1 MFIFGPLLWVVALV
15 VLAFVTRK
23 LNTVGIALLVLG
35 ASFAAA
41 LVLLGWTRIARG
53 REERRAWT

>member
-1 MFIFGPLLWVVALV
+1 VFIFGPLLWVVALV

-35 ASFAAA
+35 ASFAVA
-41 LVLLGWTRIARG
+41 VD
-53 REERRAWT
+53 